1 MVRRCLLCVYINMSL
16 DDDDVEF
23 SRLVDIAGTLTK
35 PAAEPLR
42 LVDTQPTDAAP
53 VNTEP
58 VDAFDPKRVL
68 LANCEKCTPKN
79 MQIVVLQRH
88 FWDKIQ
94 DVTYRL
100 RQWPKRTQHLFMKIH
115 KRHFDRLDCA
125 KILLGNGV
133 PPEMIHDL
141 VLKQWD
147 GSRLVQKEQ
156 YDTGAVKDVENVIKE
171 HRQMFQ
177 SGKWRYFD
185 VREWKLT
192 SW

>member
-1 MVRRCLLCVYINMSL
+1 
-16 DDDDVEF
+16 
-23 SRLVDIAGTLTK
+23 
-35 PAAEPLR
+35 
-42 LVDTQPTDAAP
+42 
-53 VNTEP
+53 
-58 VDAFDPKRVL
+58 
-68 LANCEKCTPKN
+68 